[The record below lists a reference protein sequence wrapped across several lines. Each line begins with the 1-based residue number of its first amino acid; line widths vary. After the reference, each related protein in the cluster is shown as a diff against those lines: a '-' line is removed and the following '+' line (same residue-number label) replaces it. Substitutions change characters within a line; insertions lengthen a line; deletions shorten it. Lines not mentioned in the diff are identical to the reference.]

1 MYANKH
7 SSLSTTILTAASAAA
22 LLILTPASTAQDNPE
37 ANTETISE
45 PLSVEPLIAANS
57 SLRQSAVRAQEQVDS
72 ISGTRIDLLAEYRK
86 VQKELD
92 IQKLYNAQI
101 EAQIRVQEAKK
112 LELRQSILHADRLQQ
127 QIPPLSAKMLES
139 LESYIKLDLPF
150 KTEARLEQVGR
161 VRQSLNSA
169 DIKPSEQLRQIL
181 ELYDIEMQYS
191 RTIDS
196 FDEFIE
202 IDGEPREVSVLR
214 WGRMALIYLSLD
226 ETEVGIYDADQ
237 GFWRRLPTN
246 FRNAVRQG
254 LRMARKQASLDML
267 LLPVPA
273 PIEVAL
279 GDSQ

>member
-7 SSLSTTILTAASAAA
+7 SRLSTTILTVSCAAA
-22 LLILTPASTAQDNPE
+22 LFVLAPPSTAQNSPE
-37 ANTETISE
+37 TTPE
-45 PLSVEPLIAANS
+45 PLSVQPLIAANS
-57 SLRQSAVRAQEQVDS
+57 SLRESAVRAQEQVDS
-72 ISGTRIDLLAEYRK
+72 ISGKRIDLLAEYRK

-101 EAQIRVQEAKK
+101 EAQIGVQEAKK

-127 QIPPLSAKMLES
+127 QIPPLSSKMLES

-150 KTEARLEQVGR
+150 KTEARLEQVAR

-237 GFWRRLPTN
+237 GFWRRLPAS

-279 GDSQ
+279 GDNP

>member
-7 SSLSTTILTAASAAA
+7 SRLSTTILTVSCATA
-22 LLILTPASTAQDNPE
+22 LFVLAPPSTAQNSPE
-37 ANTETISE
+37 TTPE
-45 PLSVEPLIAANS
+45 PLSVQPLIAANS
-57 SLRQSAVRAQEQVDS
+57 SLRESAVRAQEQVDS
-72 ISGTRIDLLAEYRK
+72 ISGKRIDLLAEYRK

-101 EAQIRVQEAKK
+101 EAQIGVQEAKK

-127 QIPPLSAKMLES
+127 QIPPLSSKMLES

-150 KTEARLEQVGR
+150 KTEARLEQVAR

-237 GFWRRLPTN
+237 GFWRRLPAS

-279 GDSQ
+279 GDNP